1 MILPSPV
8 DAPDPKTAPAIRWGI
23 VGVGWMADQFANGVN
38 AFTASTVQA
47 VSSRSLEKAQ
57 AFAGSHS
64 AAKAYGSVAE
74 LAADPDVDV
83 IHIASPHSDHL
94 ANALEAIAAGKNVL
108 VEKPICRNASEARAL
123 IDAARAANVFV
134 MEAMWTR
141 YLPHMVEIK
150 RVIADGEIGDV
161 IALQADHGQGFPFD
175 PKSRWWSPDLAGGA
189 LLDIGIYPVA
199 FAHDI
204 LGVPTSITA
213 VGQMTETNVDGHVS
227 MIFTYGAKTQAS
239 LQSTMWAQT
248 PTVALISG
256 TRGRI
261 EVDGPFYRE
270 ASFRVIN
277 EKGVCEFPYTGVANG
292 YAYEAAEVAR
302 RVTAGEKQSP
312 AMTPEMTLEV
322 MATLDEVRR
331 QIGLTYPGE

>member
-1 MILPSPV
+1 MTLPSPV
-8 DAPDPKTAPAIRWGI
+8 EAPDPTTAPSIRWGI
-23 VGVGWMADQFANGVN
+23 IGVGWMADQFANAVN
-38 AFTASTVQA
+38 AHTSSTVHA

-57 AFAGSHS
+57 TFAASHS
-64 AAKAYGSVAE
+64 VTEAYGSPAE
-74 LAADPDVDV
+74 LVADPDIDV
-83 IHIASPHSDHL
+83 VHVASPHPGHL
-94 ANALEAIAAGKNVL
+94 ENALEAIAAGNNVL
-108 VEKPICRNASEARAL
+108 VEKPICLNAADARTL
-123 IDAARAANVFV
+123 IDAARAADVFV

-141 YLPHMVEIK
+141 YLPHVVAI
-150 RVIADGEIGDV
+150 RNLIADGEIGDV
-161 IALQADHGQGFPFD
+161 IALQADHGQAFPFD
-175 PKSRWWSPDLAGGA
+175 AKSRWWNPALGGGA

-204 LGVPTSITA
+204 LGVPTSIAA
-213 VGQMTETNVDGHVS
+213 VAQMTETGVDGHVS
-227 MIFTYGAKTQAS
+227 AIFTYGAKTQAS

-270 ASFRVIN
+270 ASFRVVT
-277 EKGVCEFPYTGVANG
+277 EEGVREVPYTGVPNG

-302 RVTAGEKQSP
+302 RISAGEKQSP
-312 AMTPEMTLEV
+312 AMTPEMTIEV
-322 MATLDEVRR
+322 MESLDEVRR